1 MERSRRTRYPMPL
14 QAWLV
19 HASRLA
25 RALDDSLAETPTSDP
40 LFVWLTGRAEEV
52 RVFVREVLHDYL
64 SCRVDAEATSEII
77 ASYLEELHTALSTWY
92 GEDYVPACCRI
103 SHRTRIHSSR
113 PPPSLEDERP
123 DVLPSYLHGDLGDT
137 DAVDA
142 AREAPTRETP
152 SMRPPMQSEAS
163 YSSG

>member
-1 MERSRRTRYPMPL
+1 MPL

-64 SCRVDAEATSEII
+64 SCRVDAEATGEII

-92 GEDYVPACCRI
+92 GEDFVPACCRI

-113 PPPSLEDERP
+113 PPSM
-123 DVLPSYLHGDLGDT
+123 GDT